1 MPALHPL
8 LRDGLAVL
16 LATVGVL
23 SVALVNGYPLV
34 YADTGTYLASAFE
47 GLVPVDRPFWYGAF
61 IRGLSLNGASLWPV
75 VVAQALLCAIAVWR
89 IARVLLPARTAAIA
103 TVTTCV
109 VLGPIT
115 GLGWTAGQLMPDIL
129 TAVGAVSIVLLVLQR
144 ERWPRRAT
152 DIALV
157 ILACWCHLSNL
168 VILPLVASVA
178 VLIGPRPRRRAFLQ
192 AVSVAACAWC
202 GLFAANGL
210 LTGTPHVS
218 RGGHVFLM
226 GRLVDAG
233 LLRPWLQEHCPTE
246 HYGLCAYLDGL
257 PTTSRAFLWYPE
269 SPLQRQGGWEATRA
283 EYGRIVRG
291 TLTEPRYLWG
301 HVRASLVS
309 TARQLRATALADGVV
324 SPWFGDPATPP
335 YQRVEQH
342 VPHELPAFRSTWQST
357 ARGRVPTAVFDVVHA
372 LLLAL
377 SAIGGLVLLTRR
389 RTAPV
394 VRAAVLL
401 AFAVVLIG
409 AWACAS
415 LSVVDARYLARDAW
429 LLPVVVGLGVW
440 APCVREVHAADLLEA
455 EASRSQG

>member
-8 LRDGLAVL
+8 LRDGLAIL

-23 SVALVNGYPLV
+23 SIALVNGYPLV

-47 GLVPVDRPFWYGAF
+47 GLVPLDRPFWYGAF
-61 IRGLSLNGASLWPV
+61 IRGLSFGGATLWPV
-75 VVAQALLCAIAVWR
+75 VVVQALLCAIAVWR
-89 IARVLLPARTAAIA
+89 IARLLLPARTAATA
-103 TVTTCV
+103 TVVSCV
-109 VLGPIT
+109 ALGPFT
-115 GLGWTAGQLMPDIL
+115 GLGWTAVQLMPDIL

-144 ERWPRRAT
+144 ERWPWRT
-152 DIALV
+152 YDFALV

-168 VILPLVASVA
+168 VILPLVAVVA
-178 VLIGPRPRRRAFLQ
+178 VLFTPRPRRQVILQ
-192 AVSVAACAWC
+192 AVSVTVCAWC

-218 RGGHVFLM
+218 RGSHVFLM

-233 LLRPWLQEHCPTE
+233 LLRPWLQEHCTTE
-246 HYGLCAYLDGL
+246 HYGLCAYLDSI

-269 SPLQRQGGWEATRA
+269 SPLQRQGGWEVTRA
-283 EYGRIVRG
+283 EYGRIVWG
-291 TLTEPRYLWG
+291 TLTEPKYLWG

-309 TARQLRATALADGVV
+309 TAEQLRATALADGVV
-324 SPWFGDPATPP
+324 SPWFGDPSTPP

-357 ARGRVPTAVFDVVHA
+357 ARGRVPTAVFDAVHA

-377 SAIGGLVLLTRR
+377 SAIGGLVVLSRR

-440 APCVREVHAADLLEA
+440 APRSEVGPTSAKC
-455 EASRSQG
+455 

>member
-23 SVALVNGYPLV
+23 SIALVNGYPLV

-47 GLVPVDRPFWYGAF
+47 GVVPVDRPFWYGAF
-61 IRGLSLNGASLWPV
+61 IRGLSFGGATLWPV
-75 VVAQALLCAIAVWR
+75 AVAQALLCAVAVWR
-89 IARVLLPARTAAIA
+89 IARVLLPSRIASMA
-103 TVTTCV
+103 TVVLCV
-109 VLGPIT
+109 LLGPFT
-115 GLGWTAGQLMPDIL
+115 GLGWFAGQVMPDVL
-129 TAVGAVSIVLLVLQR
+129 TAVGAVSMAFLILRNEQWPWRAFDVALVL
-144 ERWPRRAT
+144 
-152 DIALV
+152 
-157 ILACWCHLSNL
+157 LACWCHLSNL
-168 VILPLVASVA
+168 VILPVVGLVAVMIS
-178 VLIGPRPRRRAFLQ
+178 PRPRRRVFLQ
-192 AVSVAACAWC
+192 AVSVTACAWC

-210 LTGTPHVS
+210 VTGTPHVS
-218 RGGHVFLM
+218 RGSHVFLM

-233 LLRPWLQEHCPTE
+233 LLRPWLEEHCPTE
-246 HYGLCAYLDGL
+246 PYGLCAYLDSL
-257 PTTSRAFLWYPE
+257 PITSRAFLWYPE

-291 TLTEPRYLWG
+291 TLTEPRYLLG

-309 TARQLRATALADGVV
+309 TAEQLRATALADGVV
-324 SPWFGDPATPP
+324 SPWFADPATPP

-342 VPHELPAFRSTWQST
+342 VPHELPAFRNSWQAT
-357 ARGRVPTAVFDVVHA
+357 ARGRIPTAVFDVVHA

-377 SAIGGLVLLTRR
+377 SAVRGLVLLARR

-429 LLPVVVGLGVW
+429 LLPVVVGLGV
-440 APCVREVHAADLLEA
+440 
-455 EASRSQG
+455 RSGATRPVLHQKQ